1 MNIEE
6 YKVSSLHLNM
16 ADIAFFINKNIKKW
30 EKTVFD
36 IKEVFSDFNIGF
48 FYTEYSG
55 HLPDLVQS
63 AIQQGY
69 HSLIVSGGDG
79 SINELL
85 NGLIGAYSD
94 SSRTD
99 WDKIAEHTLGI
110 IPSGT
115 GNDFCK
121 SLKCPMDLT
130 GLKEK
135 INQQK
140 RKLIDIGLAE
150 FKDKN
155 QLDSKRYYVNI
166 TDVGMGGDV
175 VAKLEKERKVLPK
188 ALRYQTVILKTFFTY
203 QKSQVKITSG
213 DFSFEGKIM
222 NVVVANG
229 KYFGNGLGVAPTA
242 ELQDGLMD
250 IVVLGDLGIWDY
262 LTHLGQVKNCEVLN
276 HRHVKYHKSKE
287 VVITSS
293 DNRQLPVD
301 MDGEFIGYAP
311 LKIINLS
318 QRIYFYS

>member
-1 MNIEE
+1 
-6 YKVSSLHLNM
+6 M
-16 ADIAFFINKNIKKW
+16 ADIAFFINKSIAKW
-30 EKTVFD
+30 EKTVNQ
-36 IKEVFSDFNIGF
+36 IQEVFSDSNISIL
-48 FYTEYSG
+48 YTEYSG
-55 HLPDLVQS
+55 HLPVLVES

-69 HSLIVSGGDG
+69 KNLIVAGGDG

-85 NGLIGAYSD
+85 NGLVNTFTD
-94 SSRTD
+94 SERID
-99 WDKIAEHTLGI
+99 WEKISEYTLGI

-121 SLKCPMDLT
+121 TLKCPMDLV
-130 GLKEK
+130 GLKAK
-135 INQQK
+135 IDLQQK
-140 RKLIDIGLAE
+140 KLIDIGQAE
-150 FKDKN
+150 FTNKN
-155 QLDSKRYYVNI
+155 LQDAKRYYINI

-175 VAKLEKERKVLPK
+175 VSKLEKERKILPK
-188 ALRYQTVILKTFFTY
+188 ALRYQVVILKTFFTY
-203 QKSQVKITSG
+203 QKSQVRITG
-213 DFSFEGKIM
+213 KDYSFEGKIM

-262 LTHLGQVKNCEVLN
+262 LTHLGQVKDCKTIE
-276 HRHVKYHKSKE
+276 HQHVQYHQANEIS
-287 VVITSS
+287 ITSS

-318 QRIYFYS
+318 QRVYFYS